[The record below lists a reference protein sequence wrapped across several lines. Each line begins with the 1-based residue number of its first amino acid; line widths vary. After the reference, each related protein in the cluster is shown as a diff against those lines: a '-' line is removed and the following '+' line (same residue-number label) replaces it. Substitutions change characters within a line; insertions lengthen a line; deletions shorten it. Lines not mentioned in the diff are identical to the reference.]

1 MDDALYVLRQDTKRK
16 KETAR
21 SARKKVRHT
30 GCKLPSDF
38 MSEKEKRSMN
48 GKESSMNLYKP
59 MTYKFFK
66 TLSKEMQ
73 EEYILFLKKTF
84 GAGRAD
90 IVRMLGV
97 SANAFSTYI
106 RDAHGTG
113 LNITF
118 SKGKSRLRKQ
128 EWEVFLS
135 GKWGA
140 NAEEKSETPC
150 ETVSEPEEEIAVR
163 EETAEAAIEEAVDF
177 PTVVPA
183 RNERYE
189 LIQRWL
195 GVIQGLS
202 YAAPDNLRD
211 HLIDALVHLDELLS
225 AGEGNGQ

>member
-84 GAGRAD
+84 RAGRAD

-113 LNITF
+113 LNINF

-128 EWEVFLS
+128 EWDVFLC
-135 GKWGA
+135 GQWGA
-140 NAEEKSETPC
+140 NAEEKNETPC
-150 ETVSEPEEEIAVR
+150 ETVSEPEEEIAAN

-177 PTVVPA
+177 IPVVPA

-202 YAAPDNLRD
+202 YATPDNLRD

-225 AGEGNGQ
+225 AGEENGQ